1 VNLQNPPT
9 DSLYKFCAIAGLV
22 VVLISVYLPERMV
35 EEFES
40 KASVFILEL
49 RKAKVEL
56 EFQSKELDSLNKD
69 LTSLRQSLMQKQA
82 NKSVQEKSIE
92 RTNQAASA
100 IRQTSKT
107 VELKNAEIMTT
118 EEEIK
123 RLGERT
129 RSAVRVGA
137 IGWILGGILAV
148 YGFTNWYRKIQVHQD
163 ALIKRQAEQVK
174 SEK

>member
-1 VNLQNPPT
+1 MNLQNPPT

-22 VVLISVYLPERMV
+22 VVLISIYLPMRMV

-40 KASVFILEL
+40 KASAFILEL
-49 RKAKVEL
+49 RRAKVEL
-56 EFQSKELDSLNKD
+56 EFQSKELEGLDKD

-82 NKSVQEKSIE
+82 NKSVHEKSVEHI
-92 RTNQAASA
+92 NQSASA
-100 IRQTSKT
+100 IRQTAKI
-107 VELKNAEIMTT
+107 VALKNAEIITT

-129 RSAVRVGA
+129 RFAVRVGT
-137 IGWILGGILAV
+137 IGWILGALLAI

-174 SEK
+174 PEK